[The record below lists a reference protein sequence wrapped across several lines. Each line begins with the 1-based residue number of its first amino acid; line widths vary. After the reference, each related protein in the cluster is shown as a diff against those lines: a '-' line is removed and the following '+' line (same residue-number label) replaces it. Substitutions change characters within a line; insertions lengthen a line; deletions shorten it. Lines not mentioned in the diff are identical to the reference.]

1 MWLME
6 GDCKL
11 LDDRM
16 LSPQHERNWEITN
29 TTSIRSVL
37 CYSLLVD
44 YELEQDLINCTT
56 GYKR

>member
-1 MWLME
+1 ME